1 MPHTGISKK
10 NKPFS
15 GYMYPLL
22 YNCVRSRSH
31 CSCDCSPTVRYK
43 LYRQFFFCFS
53 RDIINKGCRE
63 TRPPTKAYAISMIYN
78 SLLHWYTFIFDCL
91 TISLLLFRPAA
102 CEAYIIDSVNISV
115 IYMRCPKTG
124 RRYADRKKQGDK
136 PLFLVLFLV
145 FCGCYLIQ

>member
-1 MPHTGISKK
+1 MGISKK

-15 GYMYPLL
+15 SYMYPYYIIVFGHGHTVAVTVLL
-22 YNCVRSRSH
+22 LSDTNCI
-31 CSCDCSPTVRYK
+31 DN
-43 LYRQFFFCFS
+43 LFLCFS
-53 RDIINKGCRE
+53 RDIINKVCRE

-115 IYMRCPKTG
+115 IY
-124 RRYADRKKQGDK
+124 RYVVKHALRMQTEKKQGDK

>member
-15 GYMYPLL
+15 SYMYPYYIIVFGHGHTVAVTVLL
-22 YNCVRSRSH
+22 LSDTNYIDNS
-31 CSCDCSPTVRYK
+31 
-43 LYRQFFFCFS
+43 FFCFS
-53 RDIINKGCRE
+53 RDIINKVCRE

-115 IYMRCPKTG
+115 IYR
-124 RRYADRKKQGDK
+124 
-136 PLFLVLFLV
+136 
-145 FCGCYLIQ
+145 

>member
-53 RDIINKGCRE
+53 RDIINKVCRE

-115 IYMRCPKTG
+115 IY
-124 RRYADRKKQGDK
+124 RYVVKHALRMQTEKKQGDK